1 VNEVLA
7 GVRVLDLTNALAASS
22 ATKILADLG
31 AEVIKIE
38 NPAGGDYTRAL
49 MPYIFESHNRNK
61 RSFAV
66 DLKHPEGVALVKQVA
81 TTCDVLVQSMRP
93 GAAREVGLSAEDLAV
108 VNPNLIY
115 ASFSA
120 FGPTGPD
127 AHRRGVDGV
136 AQAESGLASL
146 QNGVLGGTS
155 FVDTTAGL
163 ALSQAILI
171 ALMKRDRFGVVEPV
185 DVCLL
190 DTAVYMQAAPIAEF
204 SVEGVVV
211 DQKGYPSRYA
221 LAGVYEAA
229 DGPFFMAPYWERD
242 WQALCAILGR
252 TDLRTHARF
261 ADRAARGEHV
271 VELRE
276 LLGKEFARR
285 PRLEWLA
292 ELEGDGVLAGIV
304 RSYADVLDDPQLRA
318 NQALEQHVLTDGRTA
333 VFPRAPFRF
342 AGQPLE
348 STRSAPE
355 LGADTAGLLAEIGV
369 DTARVDHL
377 YEAGVIT
384 GERPK

>member
-38 NPAGGDYTRAL
+38 NPDGGDYTRRL
-49 MPYIFESHNRNK
+49 MPYIFESHNRSK

-66 DLKHPEGVALVKQVA
+66 DLKRPEGVALVKQVA

-93 GAAREVGLSAEDLAV
+93 GAAREVGLGAEDLAV

-120 FGPTGPD
+120 FGATGPS

-185 DVCLL
+185 DVSLL

-204 SVEGVVV
+204 SVEGVLV

-221 LAGVYEAA
+221 TAGVYEAA
-229 DGPFFMAPYWERD
+229 DGSFFMAPYWERD
-242 WQALCAILGR
+242 WRALCAIVDR
-252 TDLRTHARF
+252 QDLLDHSRF
-261 ADRAARGEHV
+261 ADRAARGENV

-276 LLGKEFARR
+276 LLNKEFARR
-285 PRLEWLA
+285 TRLEWLA
-292 ELEGDGVLAGIV
+292 ELEQNGILAGLV
-304 RSYADVLDDPQLRA
+304 RSYAEVLDDPQLRA
-318 NQALEQHVLTDGRTA
+318 NQALEQHLLADGRTA

-342 AGQPLE
+342 AGRPLE

-355 LGADTAGLLAEIGV
+355 LGADTAGLLGEIGIAGASL
-369 DTARVDHL
+369 DDL
-377 YEAGVIT
+377 YQAGVVT
-384 GERPK
+384 GERRR

>member
-1 VNEVLA
+1 
-7 GVRVLDLTNALAASS
+7 
-22 ATKILADLG
+22 
-31 AEVIKIE
+31 
-38 NPAGGDYTRAL
+38 
-49 MPYIFESHNRNK
+49 
-61 RSFAV
+61 
-66 DLKHPEGVALVKQVA
+66 
-81 TTCDVLVQSMRP
+81 MRP

-204 SVEGVVV
+204 SVEGVLRRPEGLPVAV
-211 DQKGYPSRYA
+211 RPGR
-221 LAGVYEAA
+221 VYEAA
-229 DGPFFMAPYWERD
+229 DGPFFMAPYWERTGRPSARSSAGQICAPTPASPTEPLAGST
-242 WQALCAILGR
+242 WSSCASCSERSSPAGRGWNGWRNSNTTASSPALCGA
-252 TDLRTHARF
+252 TT
-261 ADRAARGEHV
+261 
-271 VELRE
+271 
-276 LLGKEFARR
+276 
-285 PRLEWLA
+285 
-292 ELEGDGVLAGIV
+292 
-304 RSYADVLDDPQLRA
+304 DVLDDPQLRA

-348 STRSAPE
+348 GTRSAPE

-369 DTARVDHL
+369 DTAALDHL

-384 GERPK
+384 CERAEVGDRMGLEFWRVGQTSPLTIATDAPVLESQAGTA